1 MDLLSWL
8 VPWEFSPALLLC
20 FAVGIYLF
28 VRGQRVHRV
37 STARKVFFWTGIVLL
52 YLSMHT
58 LLDYYA
64 ERMFFMHRV
73 QHLVLH
79 HLGPLV
85 LMAAYPGSVMR
96 AGLPLTWRSALRRF
110 NQTVPGRALI
120 ATLTNPIFV
129 PALFV
134 FLVIIWLIPSVQ
146 FYSMLD
152 WRLYRVMNWS
162 VVISGFMY
170 WNLILDRRP
179 SPPAAMSPGGRVISP
194 IVTMAPQMVAG
205 AVIAFTEKDLYPL
218 FDLCGRAIPMEAV
231 TDQAIGGLT
240 MWIPA
245 ALTEVIGLLVALK
258 TVMRLSAKGRWG
270 NGLTLA
276 TRQALEAQDTKDA
289 NDAKDG
295 HDVEGVLQSPAN
307 VAPPVTTAPHKAQS

>member
-1 MDLLSWL
+1 MDWIRWL
-8 VPWEFSPALLLC
+8 VPWEFSPTLLLC
-20 FAVGIYLF
+20 FAIGITLF
-28 VRGQRVHRV
+28 VRGQRVHKV
-37 STARKVFFWTGIVLL
+37 SAARKFFFWSGVVLI

-64 ERMFFMHRV
+64 ERMFFMHRI

-79 HLGPLV
+79 HLGPLL

-96 AGLPLTWRSALRRF
+96 AGLPLAWRGALRRF
-110 NQTVPGRALI
+110 NHTLTGRAVI
-120 ATLTNPIFV
+120 AVMTNPIFV

-134 FLVIIWLIPSVQ
+134 FLVIVWLIPSVQ

-152 WRLYRVMNWS
+152 WRLYRIMNWS

-194 IVTMAPQMVAG
+194 IVTMAPQMIAG
-205 AVIAFTEKDLYPL
+205 AIIAFTDRDLYPL
-218 FDLCGRAIPMEAV
+218 FNLCGRAIPMSAL
-231 TDQAIGGLT
+231 TDQSIGGLT

-245 ALTEVIGLLVALK
+245 AMTEVVGLLVALRN
-258 TVMRLSAKGRWG
+258 VMNLSAKGRWG
-270 NGLTLA
+270 KGPPPAPRDSPVRA
-276 TRQALEAQDTKDA
+276 T
-289 NDAKDG
+289 
-295 HDVEGVLQSPAN
+295 S
-307 VAPPVTTAPHKAQS
+307 

>member
-1 MDLLSWL
+1 MEVLSWL
-8 VPWEFSPALLLC
+8 VPWEFSPTLLIS
-20 FAVGIYLF
+20 FAVAIVLF
-28 VRGQRVHRV
+28 VRGSRIKRV
-37 STARKVFFWTGIVLL
+37 SVARKVLFWSGIVLL
-52 YLSMHT
+52 YLSLHT

-64 ERMFFMHRV
+64 ERMFFMHRI

-96 AGLPLTWRSALRRF
+96 AGLPLSWRARLRRF
-110 NQTVPGRALI
+110 NSTLPGRSII
-120 ATLTNPIFV
+120 AVMTNPIFV

-134 FLVIIWLIPSVQ
+134 FLVIVWLVPSIQ

-152 WRLYRVMNWS
+152 WRLYRLMNWS

-170 WNLILDRRP
+170 WNLILDRRV

-205 AVIAFTEKDLYPL
+205 AIIAFTDRDLYPL
-218 FDLCGRAIPMEAV
+218 FDLCGRAIAMEAT
-231 TDQAIGGLT
+231 TDQSIGGLT

-245 ALTEVIGLLVALK
+245 ALTEVIGLLVALGNL
-258 TVMRLSAKGRWG
+258 MRLSEKGRWG
-270 NGLTLA
+270 IK
-276 TRQALEAQDTKDA
+276 TKP
-289 NDAKDG
+289 K
-295 HDVEGVLQSPAN
+295 
-307 VAPPVTTAPHKAQS
+307 

>member
-1 MDLLSWL
+1 MDVVLSWL
-8 VPWEFSPALLLC
+8 VPWEFSPTLLIS
-20 FAVGIYLF
+20 FAVAIVLF
-28 VRGQRVHRV
+28 VRGTRVKRV
-37 STARKVFFWTGIVLL
+37 SLTRQALFWSGIVLL
-52 YLSMHT
+52 YLSLHT

-64 ERMFFMHRV
+64 ERMFFMHRI

-96 AGLPLTWRSALRRF
+96 AGMPMSWRVKLKQF
-110 NQTVPGRALI
+110 NATVLGRSII
-120 ATLTNPIFV
+120 AVLTNPIFV

-134 FLVIIWLIPSVQ
+134 FLVIVWLIPSIQ

-152 WRLYRVMNWS
+152 WRLYRLMNWS

-170 WNLILDRRP
+170 WNLILDRRT

-205 AVIAFTEKDLYPL
+205 AVIAFTDRDLYPL
-218 FDLCGRAIPMEAV
+218 FDLCGRAIAMSAT
-231 TDQAIGGLT
+231 TDQSIGGLT

-245 ALTEVIGLLVALK
+245 ALTEVIGLLVALSN
-258 TVMRLSAKGRWG
+258 VMRLSAKGRWG
-270 NGLTLA
+270 VKP
-276 TRQALEAQDTKDA
+276 QPK
-289 NDAKDG
+289 
-295 HDVEGVLQSPAN
+295 PA
-307 VAPPVTTAPHKAQS
+307 

>member
-1 MDLLSWL
+1 MDWWQWL
-8 VPWEFSPALLLC
+8 VPWEFSPTLLIC

-28 VRGQRVHRV
+28 VRGQRVHQV
-37 STARKVFFWTGIVLL
+37 STARKVFFWTGVVLI

-64 ERMFFMHRV
+64 ERMFFMHRI

-96 AGLPLTWRSALRRF
+96 AGLPMAWRAKLRRF
-110 NQTVPGRALI
+110 NHTMTGRAVI
-120 ATLTNPIFV
+120 AVMTNPIFV

-134 FLVIIWLIPSVQ
+134 FLVIVWLIPSVQ

-152 WRLYRVMNWS
+152 WRLYRIMNWS

-179 SPPAAMSPGGRVISP
+179 SPPSAMSPGGRVISP

-205 AVIAFTEKDLYPL
+205 AIIAFTDRDLYPL
-218 FDLCGRAIPMEAV
+218 FNLCGRAFDMSA
-231 TDQAIGGLT
+231 TMDQSIGGLT

-245 ALTEVIGLLVALK
+245 AMTEVVGLLVALRN
-258 TVMRLSAKGRWG
+258 VMRLSGSGRWG
-270 NGLTLA
+270 NGPPRA
-276 TRQALEAQDTKDA
+276 RREA
-289 NDAKDG
+289 
-295 HDVEGVLQSPAN
+295 PA
-307 VAPPVTTAPHKAQS
+307 PTG

>member
-1 MDLLSWL
+1 MVFPDGRDSDMDWISWL
-8 VPWEFSPALLLC
+8 IPWEFSPALLAC
-20 FAVGIYLF
+20 FAVAIYLF
-28 VRGQRVHRV
+28 VRGQKVHRV
-37 STARKVFFWTGIVLL
+37 NLARKVLFWSGIVLI
-52 YLSMHT
+52 YFPMHT

-64 ERMFFMHRV
+64 ERMFFIHRI
-73 QHLVLH
+73 QHLFLH
-79 HLGPLV
+79 HIGPLA

-96 AGLPLTWRSALRRF
+96 AGLPLSWRVRLRRF
-110 NQTVPGRALI
+110 NHTRTGQAII
-120 ATLTNPIFV
+120 ACLTNPIFV

-134 FLVIIWLIPSVQ
+134 FLVIVWLIPSVQ

-205 AVIAFTEKDLYPL
+205 AIIAFTDRDLYPL
-218 FDLCGRAIPMEAV
+218 FNLCGRALDMSAT
-231 TDQAIGGLT
+231 TDQSIGGLT

-245 ALTEVIGLLVALK
+245 AMAEVIGLMMALRHL
-258 TVMRLSAKGRWG
+258 MRLSALGRWG
-270 NGLTLA
+270 NENA
-276 TRQALEAQDTKDA
+276 R
-289 NDAKDG
+289 AKAAA
-295 HDVEGVLQSPAN
+295 SPG
-307 VAPPVTTAPHKAQS
+307 

>member
-1 MDLLSWL
+1 MDWISWL
-8 VPWEFSPALLLC
+8 DPWEFSPTFLIC
-20 FAVGIYLF
+20 FVLAGWLF
-28 VRGQRVHRV
+28 VRGQRV
-37 STARKVFFWTGIVLL
+37 RKVSVARQVLFWSGMVLL

-64 ERMFFMHRV
+64 ERMFFMHRI

-96 AGLPLTWRSALRRF
+96 AGMPIAWRVRLRRF
-110 NQTVPGRALI
+110 NQTLPGRAILAI
-120 ATLTNPIFV
+120 LTNPIFV

-134 FLVIIWLIPSVQ
+134 FLVLIWLIPSVQ

-152 WRLYRVMNWS
+152 WRLYRIMNWS

-179 SPPAAMSPGGRVISP
+179 CPPAAMSPGGRVISP

-205 AVIAFTEKDLYPL
+205 AIIAFTERDLYPL
-218 FDLCGRAIPMEAV
+218 FDLCGRAIPMSAQ
-231 TDQAIGGLT
+231 TDQSIGGIT
-240 MWIPA
+240 MWVPA
-245 ALTEVIGLLVALK
+245 AMTEVVGLLIALRNL
-258 TVMRLSAKGRWG
+258 MRLSASGRWG
-270 NGLTLA
+270 VKP
-276 TRQALEAQDTKDA
+276 R
-289 NDAKDG
+289 
-295 HDVEGVLQSPAN
+295 GVVPNPDQQ
-307 VAPPVTTAPHKAQS
+307 T

>member
-1 MDLLSWL
+1 MDWLSWL
-8 VPWEFSPALLLC
+8 VPWEFSPLLLVC
-20 FAVGIYLF
+20 FAVGITLF
-28 VRGQRVHRV
+28 VRGQRVHKV
-37 STARKVFFWTGIVLL
+37 STARKVLFWTGVVLL

-64 ERMFFMHRV
+64 ERMFFMHRI

-96 AGLPLTWRSALRRF
+96 AGLPLSWRTKLRRF
-110 NQTVPGRALI
+110 NQTALGQVFI
-120 ATLTNPIFV
+120 GIMTNPIFV

-134 FLVIIWLIPSVQ
+134 FLVIVWLIPSVQ

-170 WNLILDRRP
+170 WNLVLDRRP
-179 SPPAAMSPGGRVISP
+179 SPPAAMTPGGRVISP

-205 AVIAFTEKDLYPL
+205 AMIAFTERDLYPL
-218 FDLCGRAIPMEAV
+218 FDLCGRAIDMSAT
-231 TDQAIGGLT
+231 TDQSIGGLT

-245 ALTEVIGLLVALK
+245 AMTEVAGLLIALRN
-258 TVMRLSAKGRWG
+258 VMRLSSVGRWG
-270 NGLTLA
+270 KGPRA
-276 TRQALEAQDTKDA
+276 AQAVQTP
-289 NDAKDG
+289 
-295 HDVEGVLQSPAN
+295 PA
-307 VAPPVTTAPHKAQS
+307 